1 MPIRMKPHVSRKG
14 KNVQLSYD
22 LPYRINCAKVYP
34 VKSPSGS
41 TIIIYGHNA
50 GLTVLW
56 RGGKPLKPTVTS
68 KDASA
73 QAQSNGNQDDAV
85 MIIDSDDEA
94 PPVPSSS
101 QPQYDAELESEDEEH
116 DPSEPYPPVVQH
128 LDLPLPAEVLHL
140 SVPRLPP
147 SNLLRSGENHP
158 SIFSHK
164 IVLSVACTDCTI
176 RVLALPLTP
185 PSAVRKSKQEAGSGI
200 GFFGREQ
207 LELASQHG
215 HQSMPDNLSMTWTS
229 RQPLPAAHD
238 LDPYDEEDTD
248 DAGSGRGSLVARDR
262 SRSRDRSDMQEWDL
276 LVASHSSEAA
286 GLLIISRVMLPLDG
300 SLSSG
305 QMVPFQVRYL
315 RSPAVKIAFNPTIYP
330 YNRHTRLLVAE
341 RTGAVRVYDPLSSP
355 SRRPR
360 SSSRSNVSFNPQAA
374 PGGSWL
380 GTFLTN
386 YRSQGDP
393 SAISPAVTQRKRILD
408 AQWASS
414 GKSIVALLSD
424 GEWGVWDID
433 GSGPTSVSRTSANT
447 SPISFALRGSVG
459 ASSSSLVPSSS
470 TVDRFRGSSTSLAP
484 MTPNTRRTK
493 EESLFSGHIS
503 SHPGAPKGG
512 ICVSSTASNTGGAPY
527 DSILIWYDNSVYRI
541 PNLQQYWAR
550 TTSGNTG
557 SLYGSGLA
565 RIESLDLQGEFI
577 NGIEQFELESTAAKI
592 TNQRDLLVVAE
603 RRLILLGNE
612 IKSGKDVTLF
622 RSEQEQDGQIK
633 SADQKMLA
641 SQELDLA
648 GMGRVLDG
656 MNGASNGIQTGLG
669 KRVGFA
675 A

>member
-1 MPIRMKPHVSRKG
+1 M
-14 KNVQLSYD
+14 
-22 LPYRINCAKVYP
+22 
-34 VKSPSGS
+34 
-41 TIIIYGHNA
+41 IIYGHGA

-56 RGGKPLKPTVTS
+56 RGGKPLKSTVTS
-68 KDASA
+68 NDAST
-73 QAQSNGNQDDAV
+73 QAQPNGNQDDAV

-101 QPQYDAELESEDEEH
+101 QPQYDAEFEPEDEEH
-116 DPSEPYPPVVQH
+116 DPSEPYLPVVQH

-147 SNLLRSGENHP
+147 SNPLRSGENRP
-158 SIFSHK
+158 TIFIRK

-176 RVLALPLTP
+176 RVIALPLTP
-185 PSAVRKSKQEAGSGI
+185 PSAARKSRQVAGSGI
-200 GFFGREQ
+200 SFFGGEQ

-215 HQSMPDNLSMTWTS
+215 HQSIPDNLSMAWTS
-229 RQPLPAAHD
+229 RQPLPAARD
-238 LDPYDEEDTD
+238 LDPYNEEDAD
-248 DAGSGRGSLVARDR
+248 DADSGRSSRAARDR
-262 SRSRDRSDMQEWDL
+262 SRSRDSSDMQEWDL
-276 LVASHSSEAA
+276 LIASHSSEAA
-286 GLLIISRVMLPLDG
+286 GLLIISRVLLPLDG

-305 QMVPFQVRYL
+305 QVVPSQVRYL
-315 RSPAVKIAFNPTIYP
+315 RSPAVRIAFSPTTYP
-330 YNRHTRLLVAE
+330 YHRHTRLLVAE

-355 SRRPR
+355 SRRPQ
-360 SSSRSNVSFNPQAA
+360 SSSRSNTSFNPQAA

-386 YRSQGDP
+386 YGSQGDP
-393 SAISPAVTQRKRILD
+393 SAISPAVTQRKTILD
-408 AQWASS
+408 AEWASS

-447 SPISFALRGSVG
+447 SPVSFALRGSVG
-459 ASSSSLVPSSS
+459 ASSSSLISTSS

-484 MTPNTRRTK
+484 MTPNTRRTR
-493 EESLFSGHIS
+493 EESLFSGHS
-503 SHPGAPKGG
+503 PSQPGAPRGG
-512 ICVSSTASNTGGAPY
+512 ICVSSTASSTGGVPY
-527 DSILIWYDNSVYRI
+527 DSVLIWYDNSVYRI

-565 RIESLDLQGEFI
+565 RVESLDMQGEFI
-577 NGIEQFELESTAAKI
+577 SGIEQFDLESTAAKI

-603 RRLILLGNE
+603 RRLILLGSE

-622 RSEQEQDGQIK
+622 RGEQEQDGQVK
-633 SADQKMLA
+633 SADQTMLA

-648 GMGRVLDG
+648 GMSRVLDG
-656 MNGASNGIQTGLG
+656 MSGASHGVQAGLG